1 MAKKQK
7 NYVNNKD
14 FYEAMVEFKK
24 SVNDAEAKGENR
36 PQVPK
41 YIAEC
46 ITLIAQ
52 RLSHKPNFINYT
64 FREDMIGDGIENSLR
79 YIDNFNPEKTQ
90 NPFAYFTQI
99 IYYAFLRRIQ
109 KEKKYLYTKFKA
121 TENANLMGEV
131 VDLQGHDISGQFDVD
146 IKASDGAQEYM
157 ADFVESFEAKQNK
170 MKKVEDE
177 DSINN

>member
-1 MAKKQK
+1 MAKKK
-7 NYVNNKD
+7 NYVNNPD
-14 FYEAMVEFKK
+14 FYAAMVEYQKEIK
-24 SVNDAEAKGENR
+24 LAEEQGKEK

-46 ITLIAQ
+46 ISLIAT
-52 RLSHKPNFINYT
+52 RLSYKPNFINYT

-79 YIDNFNPEKTQ
+79 YMHNFNPDKTQ

-121 TENANLMGEV
+121 TENANLMGETA
-131 VDLQGHDISGQFDVD
+131 DIQGHDVSGNFDSD
-146 IKASDGAQEYM
+146 IKSSDGAQEYM
-157 ADFVESFEAKQNK
+157 SDFIKNFENSKTK
-170 MKKVEDE
+170 KKVVE
-177 DSINN
+177 

>member
-1 MAKKQK
+1 MAKKK
-7 NYVNNKD
+7 NYVNNPD
-14 FYEAMVEFKK
+14 FYAAMVEYQKEIK
-24 SVNDAEAKGENR
+24 LAEEQGKDK

-46 ITLIAQ
+46 ISLIAT
-52 RLSHKPNFINYT
+52 RLSYKPNFINYT

-79 YIDNFNPEKTQ
+79 YMHNFNPDKTQ

-121 TENANLMGEV
+121 TENANLMGETADV
-131 VDLQGHDISGQFDVD
+131 QGHDVSGNFDSD
-146 IKASDGAQEYM
+146 IKSSDGAQEYM
-157 ADFVESFEAKQNK
+157 SDFIKNFENSKTK
-170 MKKVEDE
+170 KKVVE
-177 DSINN
+177 

>member
-1 MAKKQK
+1 MAKKK
-7 NYVNNKD
+7 NYVNNPD
-14 FYEAMVEFKK
+14 FYAAMVEYQKEIK
-24 SVNDAEAKGENR
+24 LAEEQGKDK

-46 ITLIAQ
+46 ISLIAT
-52 RLSHKPNFINYT
+52 RLSYKPNFINYT

-79 YIDNFNPEKTQ
+79 YMHNFNPDKTQ

-121 TENANLMGEV
+121 TENANLMGETA
-131 VDLQGHDISGQFDVD
+131 DIQGHDVSGNFDSD
-146 IKASDGAQEYM
+146 IKSSDGAQEYM
-157 ADFVESFEAKQNK
+157 SDFIKNFENSKTK
-170 MKKVEDE
+170 KKVVE
-177 DSINN
+177 